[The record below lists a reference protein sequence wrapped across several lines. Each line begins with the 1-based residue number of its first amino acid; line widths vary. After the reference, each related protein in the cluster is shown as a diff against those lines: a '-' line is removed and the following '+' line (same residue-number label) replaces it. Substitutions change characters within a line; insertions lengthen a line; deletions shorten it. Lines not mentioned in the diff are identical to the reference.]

1 MRPLFQFVTRL
12 ILDSSATEQ
21 AKARAFIM
29 KAAEEVLHLRR
40 QTGAS
45 QVGLA

>member
-1 MRPLFQFVTRL
+1 MRPLFQFVKSL

-21 AKARAFIM
+21 AKAATFLM
-29 KAAEEVLHLRR
+29 KAAEEVLRLRR